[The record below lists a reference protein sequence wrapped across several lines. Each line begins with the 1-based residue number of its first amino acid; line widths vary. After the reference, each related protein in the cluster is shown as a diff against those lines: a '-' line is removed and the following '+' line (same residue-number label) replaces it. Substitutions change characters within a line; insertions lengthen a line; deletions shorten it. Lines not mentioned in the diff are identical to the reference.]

1 MNAKSQDTAKA
12 WSDPDDAPE
21 LTETFFEQGVWEVAG
36 KVVSRPQAQ
45 AELARRRG
53 RPAGSD
59 NKVSTTIRF
68 DAEILNAF
76 KATGEGW
83 QTRMNDALKEWLRA
97 RQA

>member
-12 WSDPDDAPE
+12 WSDPDDASE

-36 KVVSRPQAQ
+36 KAVSHPQAQ

-53 RPAGSD
+53 RPAGSGG
-59 NKVSTTIRF
+59 KVSTTIRF
-68 DAEILNAF
+68 DAEILDAF

-83 QTRMNDALKEWLRA
+83 QTRMNDALKEWLRD